1 MDMLAVRVGC
11 APEAVANLSE
21 EIGYDRPIAHVHCP
35 QCHVSYSM
43 YGTSRNGEAVTYIAW
58 AEGKLR
64 RECPD
69 HQDSFRT
76 PSSLGAAR
84 GA

>member
-1 MDMLAVRVGC
+1 MDLLAIRLGC
-11 APEAVANLSE
+11 APQTVSGASE
-21 EIGYDRPIAHVHCP
+21 EIGYDRPVAHVHCP

-43 YGTSRNGEAVTYIAW
+43 YGAVKNGETRQYISW
-58 AEGKLR
+58 AEGKLK

-76 PSSLGAAR
+76 PAALSAS
-84 GA
+84 GVH